1 MPPRASLILG
11 AMSSVRSV
19 AILGGGPSGASLGAR
34 LAGAGIDVAIFDIGK
49 RPEIIVGESL
59 VPAVIPFLAE
69 LGIEEE
75 VRGYSIYKPG
85 ATFVLRDGEEI
96 MNLRF
101 DTIRAAQTTYSYNSP
116 RDLLDASILS
126 AAKRAG
132 ADVIETTGRVERTGE
147 GEQLRLTD
155 ESLKAAEG
163 TFHGRQPDFI
173 VDATGRRRTL
183 AQMFDLPTETGA
195 RRDVALHAHMEGV
208 GLIEC
213 GNVHTD
219 VLEHGWAWRI
229 PLQDKVSVGLVIAAE
244 ELAKFGNSADEQF
257 DRYLAHDKVI
267 SLWKGEPRRTSSVL
281 KYTNYQLLTRRGF
294 GPNWALL
301 GDSFGFIDPVFS
313 SGLLIGMDG
322 ARALA
327 EALVK
332 GATEATLARYQK
344 HVIHHLETW
353 QRVVDHFYNGRLF
366 TLLQV
371 GEVAR
376 STRFGAILDL
386 HFGRYL
392 PRVFTGEA
400 SHGRYGP
407 WLLDFMCRRALVDN
421 DPDELAVR

>member
-1 MPPRASLILG
+1 
-11 AMSSVRSV
+11 MSTLRSV
-19 AILGGGPSGASLGAR
+19 AILGGGPAGASLGAR
-34 LAGAGIDVAIFDIGK
+34 LAQAGVDVAIFDIGK
-49 RPEIIVGESL
+49 RPEIVVGESL

-75 VRGYSIYKPG
+75 VRAYSIYKPG
-85 ATFVLRDGEEI
+85 ATFVLRGGEEI

-101 DTIRAAQTTYSYNSP
+101 DTIRGAQTTYSYNTP
-116 RDLLDASILS
+116 RDQLDASIL
-126 AAKRAG
+126 AAAERAG
-132 ADVIETTGRVERTGE
+132 AEIVETTGRVEKTGE
-147 GEQLRLTD
+147 GERIRLSE
-155 ESLKAAEG
+155 ESLRAADA
-163 TFHGRQPDFI
+163 TFHGQQPDFI

-183 AQMFDLPTETGA
+183 AQLFDLETETGE
-195 RRDVALHAHMEGV
+195 RRDMALHAHMEDV
-208 GLIEC
+208 GLIER

-219 VLEHGWAWRI
+219 VLEHGWSWRI
-229 PLQDKVSVGLVIAAE
+229 PLPGKVSVGLVVPFA
-244 ELAKFGNSADEQF
+244 ELAKFGSTAEEQF
-257 DRYLAHDKVI
+257 DGYLASDRVI
-267 SLWKGEPRRTSSVL
+267 GQWKGRPRRITSVF

-301 GDSFGFIDPVFS
+301 GDAFGFIDPVFS

-327 EALVK
+327 KALGA
-332 GATEATLARYQK
+332 GATPEAMKRYEAW
-344 HVIHHLETW
+344 VIHHLETW
-353 QRVVDHFYNGRLF
+353 QHVVDHFYNGRLF

-421 DPDELAVR
+421 DPAELAVT